1 MEKGYTYIDVKPT
14 IPASN
19 QTTAFIQGDVLFDWT
34 EVRIPAGVGRLIG
47 VSVLMRGVN
56 GAAARSPLDVYF
68 SKSNTF
74 SLGTPNS
81 AVDMQ
86 PNNDLLGALSITQG
100 HYMSGLNHMEVAN
113 MTTSNRV
120 TVPSIEIARGNHRI
134 YIAGVAQTGFNFST
148 NVETTAIEDVSTLTT
163 ATVGASSALDDGTGS
178 SSLCLDKFGPGDII
192 HAYNPVAATEVV
204 LGEIETVAANTLT
217 FRHDGI
223 KQYSNGGL
231 VLYDTPADL
240 TAWKIQNGAGAAGDL
255 ADGDELYNVH
265 PITLKLS
272 FAYGA

>member
-56 GAAARSPLDVYF
+56 GAAGRPPLDVYF

-120 TVPSIEIARGNHRI
+120 TVPSIEITGGPKTAGSHRI

-148 NVETTAIEDVSTLTT
+148 NVETTGILDVSGLST
-163 ATVGASSALDDGTGS
+163 AVTGTLDDGSGS
-178 SSLCLDKFGPGDII
+178 SSLCLDKFAPGDII
-192 HAYNPVAATEVV
+192 HAEDDII
-204 LGEIETVAANTLT
+204 LGEIASLTATTIT
-217 FRHDGI
+217 FRHDGR

-255 ADGDELYNVH
+255 ADGDELYNIH

>member
-1 MEKGYTYIDVKPT
+1 MEQGYTYIDVKPT

-19 QTTAFIQGDVLFDWT
+19 QTTAFIQNDVLFDWT

-47 VSVLMRGVN
+47 VSVLMRGMN
-56 GAAARSPLDVYF
+56 GAAGRPPFDVYF

-74 SLGTPNS
+74 SLGNPNS

-86 PNNDLLGALSITQG
+86 PNNDLLGALSITSAQ
-100 HYMSGLNHMEVAN
+100 YMTGLNHMEVAN
-113 MTTSNRV
+113 MTTASR
-120 TVPSIEIARGNHRI
+120 TTLPSIELTRNEHRI

-148 NVETTAIEDVSTLTT
+148 NVETTALEDMSDTT
-163 ATVGASSALDDGTGS
+163 SNLGAGGVGLGSALDDGSGG
-178 SSLCLDKFGPGDII
+178 SSLCLDKFAPGDVI
-192 HAYNPVAATEVV
+192 HAEDDII
-204 LGEIETVAANTLT
+204 LGEIASLTATTIT
-217 FRHDGI
+217 FRYDGV

-231 VLYDTPADL
+231 VLYDTPVDIA
-240 TAWKIQNGAGAAGDL
+240 AWRVQNGTGAT
-255 ADGDELYNVH
+255 DGDVTADFELYNIH